1 MVISSLLV
9 HAQHTVTNKSC
20 GIKKNQ
26 GKVKI
31 PHARFKAGKNETR
44 AVSGW

>member
-1 MVISSLLV
+1 MVISSLLL

-20 GIKKNQ
+20 GIKKNR

-31 PHARFKAGKNETR
+31 PHARFKAAKNEGET
-44 AVSGW
+44 VLGC